1 MKLFQSLK
9 KVALSK
15 FSSGPVHPPSES
27 LNLNAEVDIF
37 NFSME
42 NEKEIEVWLAKYP
55 SNYKKS
61 ALLPLLF
68 IAQRQNNNYLS
79 LGAMNK
85 VAQILEIPQIDVYE
99 VASFY
104 TMYNRTKL
112 GKFHLQ
118 VCGTTPCMVCG
129 AQKIIK
135 AIESH
140 LDIKTGQTTKDKMFT
155 LSEVECLGACVNA
168 PMLQV
173 NNEWV
178 YEDLTETNVVELLD
192 RFRSGAE
199 VKKGPQNHRKN
210 SEGPHGRTS
219 LEEFDKLIG
228 EKYVVERDFG
238 KAKEDWIKAKEAA
251 EKAAVEAKAK
261 AAAEA
266 KAKTET
272 DVKLVDLKK

>member
-1 MKLFQSLK
+1 M
-9 KVALSK
+9 
-15 FSSGPVHPPSES
+15 
-27 LNLNAEVDIF
+27 F
-37 NFSME
+37 NFSVE

-68 IAQRQNNNYLS
+68 IAQRQNDNYLS

-129 AQKIIK
+129 AEKIIK

-140 LDIKTGQTTKDKMFT
+140 LDIKTGETTKDKMFT

-266 KAKTET
+266 KAKAET
-272 DVKLVDLKK
+272 DAKLVDLKK